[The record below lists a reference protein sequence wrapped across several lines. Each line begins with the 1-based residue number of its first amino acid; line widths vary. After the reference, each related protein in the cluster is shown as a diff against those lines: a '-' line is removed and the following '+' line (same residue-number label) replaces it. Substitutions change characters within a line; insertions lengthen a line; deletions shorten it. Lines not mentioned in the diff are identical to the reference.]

1 MGDQRNNGAGQWIFA
16 GKTQTGDI
24 RRGLISFDIAAEVP
38 AGATITGVTL
48 TMNMSRS
55 TAGDAEVGLHLVL
68 AAWQE
73 GAAKASGNEGQGA
86 EAGQRDVT
94 WTQRVYKSLDWDAP
108 GGDFSSGASASVT
121 VDGIGTYTWKSTGL
135 MVSDVQNWLDD
146 PAANF
151 GWLLLGDESKSQ
163 TTKRFDSKENESADN
178 RPVLTVEYN

>member
-1 MGDQRNNGAGQWIFA
+1 M
-16 GKTQTGDI
+16 
-24 RRGLISFDIAAEVP
+24 
-38 AGATITGVTL
+38 
-48 TMNMSRS
+48 
-55 TAGDAEVGLHLVL
+55 
-68 AAWQE
+68 
-73 GAAKASGNEGQGA
+73 
-86 EAGQRDVT
+86 
-94 WTQRVYKSLDWDAP
+94 YKSLDWDAP
-108 GGDFSSGASASVT
+108 GRDFSSGASASVT